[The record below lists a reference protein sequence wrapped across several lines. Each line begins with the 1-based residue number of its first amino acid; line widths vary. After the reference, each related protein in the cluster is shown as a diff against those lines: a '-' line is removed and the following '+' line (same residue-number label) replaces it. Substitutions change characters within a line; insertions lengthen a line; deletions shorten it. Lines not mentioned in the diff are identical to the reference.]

1 MKIGIIGLGCV
12 GLPLVIQ
19 FSKSGTQVLGIDVDV
34 TKFNALDAGESYIKH
49 ISAAEVRA
57 QRAAEQIE
65 ATTDC
70 ARAKELDAALTAT
83 AHTSVN
89 HIQLTQWI
97 PCVVDTRNALLAT
110 INSVRA

>member
-19 FSKSGTQVLGIDVDV
+19 FSKSGTQVLGIDVDE
-34 TKFNALDAGESYIKH
+34 TKVNALNAGESYIKH
-49 ISAAEVRA
+49 IPAAEVRA
-57 QRAAEQIE
+57 QRDAEQIE

-70 ARAKELDAALTAT
+70 ARVKELDAALIAT

-97 PCVVDTRNALLAT
+97 PCVVDTRNALLGT
-110 INSVRA
+110 INSIRA